1 MKDSVTLFLTLVFLA
16 PLFFAVSGSAYSANA
31 EASDEVAEE
40 VEQEVGPNH
49 GRMLRSGDF
58 AVELAIV
65 ESGTPPEFRAWVT
78 DKGKPVAPQKVGLTL
93 MLTRLGNVREPV
105 GFTAGEEYL
114 RSAETIGEPHSF
126 IVTVNAQYQGQR
138 YEWKYETFEG
148 RTQIEAAIATSMGIK
163 TAIVGPAVLSEVIR
177 VYGKVVMNP
186 EQTRE
191 VRARFDG
198 TVESVKVGL
207 GERVAKGQPVLAINS
222 NENLKTY
229 TVYAPIDGV
238 VLQRNANPG
247 EQSGGRDLLVIAND
261 TALLAEL
268 DVFPSTRSRIQV
280 GNPVK
285 LMVRGLRTPIEGVVQ
300 QVSPVIQANQST
312 TVRVSLK
319 GGAKSLA
326 PGRFVTGEIQ
336 VASYKVPLAVK
347 RRAIQT
353 FRDFD
358 VVYQQVGDVY
368 EVRMLELGR
377 ESGDWVEVLGGIE
390 AGARYVVENSY
401 IIKADIEKSGAAHE
415 H

>member
-148 RTQIEAAIATSMGIK
+148 RSQIEAAIAKSMGIK

-358 VVYQQVGDVY
+358 VVYQQAGDVY
-368 EVRMLELGR
+368 EVRMLDLGR

>member
-368 EVRMLELGR
+368 EVRMLDLGR

>member
-114 RSAETIGEPHSF
+114 RSVETIGEPHSF

-368 EVRMLELGR
+368 EVRMLDLGR

>member
-1 MKDSVTLFLTLVFLA
+1 
-16 PLFFAVSGSAYSANA
+16 
-31 EASDEVAEE
+31 
-40 VEQEVGPNH
+40 
-49 GRMLRSGDF
+49 MLRSGDF
-58 AVELAIV
+58 VVELAIV

-78 DKGKPVAPQKVGLTL
+78 DKGKPVASEKVGLTL
-93 MLTRLGNVREPV
+93 MLTRLGDIKEPV
-105 GFTAGEEYL
+105 GFTAREAYL
-114 RSAETIGEPHSF
+114 RSTKAIAEPHSF
-126 IVTVNAQYQGQR
+126 IVTANAQYQGKR

-148 RTQIEAAIATSMGIK
+148 RTRIDSVIAESMGIK
-163 TAIVGPAVLSEVIR
+163 TAIAGPAVLSEMVT

-198 TVESVKVGL
+198 IVESVRVGL
-207 GERVAKGQPVLAINS
+207 GERVAKGQPVIAINS

-247 EQSGGRDLLVIAND
+247 EQSGGRNLLVIAD
-261 TALLAEL
+261 DAALLAEL

-280 GNPVK
+280 GNTVQ
-285 LMVRGLRTPIEGVVQ
+285 LTVRGLRTPIEGVVR
-300 QVSPVIQANQST
+300 QVSPIIHANQST
-312 TVRVSLK
+312 TVRVALK
-319 GGAKSLA
+319 NSVKGLA

-336 VASYKVPLAVK
+336 VASYEVPLAVK
-347 RRAIQT
+347 RSAIQT

-358 VVYQQVGDVY
+358 VVYQQVGEVY
-368 EVRMLELGR
+368 EVRMLDLGR
-377 ESGDWVEVLGGIE
+377 ESADWVEVLGGLD

-401 IIKADIEKSGAAHE
+401 VIKADIEKSGAAHE

>member
-1 MKDSVTLFLTLVFLA
+1 M
-16 PLFFAVSGSAYSANA
+16 SGSAYSANA

-148 RTQIEAAIATSMGIK
+148 RSQIEAAIAKSMGIK

-358 VVYQQVGDVY
+358 VVYQQAGDVY
-368 EVRMLELGR
+368 EVRMLDLGR